1 GSLRI
6 GWMNGGP
13 AGGHTAGTLP
23 NGVNVEMGGYP
34 SQGHY
39 GGNAIAWNDP
49 SFTDHAYL
57 NVPTSYKVDRV
68 EGDDLEIPGDK
79 SYGAAGTDTYD
90 TSTPV
95 RSTSTASAGSTI
107 DKGPTSWSEV
117 AGVAA
122 SEFASG
128 QVKDA
133 LGVFGI
139 PDPPPALQA
148 YREWEQTQA
157 EARAK
162 ANEPEEVTKTP
173 SEAGQARASQAPP
186 NLDMPTSINKTVE
199 IAYDPAGGAKQ
210 WATVVEMALSKLG
223 LPLAHKE
230 RTIQQIDIES
240 GGDPNAQNDWD
251 INAQNGDPSIGLL
264 QVIKSTF

>member
-1 GSLRI
+1 
-6 GWMNGGP
+6 
-13 AGGHTAGTLP
+13 
-23 NGVNVEMGGYP
+23 P

-90 TSTPV
+90 TSAPV
-95 RSTSTASAGSTI
+95 RSTSTASAGSAI

-117 AGVAA
+117 AGIAA

-139 PDPPPALQA
+139 PDSPPALQA
-148 YREWEQTQA
+148 YREWEQAQA
-157 EARAK
+157 EMRSK
-162 ANEPEEVTKTP
+162 AGSAESTETVKTP
-173 SEAGQARASQAPP
+173 TNAGQTSASQTPP
-186 NLDMPTSINKTVE
+186 NLDMPTTINKTVE
-199 IAYDPAGGAKQ
+199 IAYDPSRGADQ
-210 WATVVEMALSKLG
+210 WATVVEMALGKLG
-223 LPLAHKE
+223 LPSSHRD
-230 RTIQQIDIES
+230 RTVQQIDIES
-240 GGDPNAQNDWD
+240 GGNPNA
-251 INAQNGDPSIGLL
+251 
-264 QVIKSTF
+264 

>member
-1 GSLRI
+1 VGIAPFAARFATGNQREALSALGFTMGRGPAGSLRI

-68 EGDDLEIPGDK
+68 EGDDLEIPGNK

-90 TSTPV
+90 TSAPV

-122 SEFASG
+122 SEVASG
-128 QVKDA
+128 QVTI
-133 LGVFGI
+133 G
-139 PDPPPALQA
+139 
-148 YREWEQTQA
+148 
-157 EARAK
+157 
-162 ANEPEEVTKTP
+162 
-173 SEAGQARASQAPP
+173 RAS
-186 NLDMPTSINKTVE
+186 
-199 IAYDPAGGAKQ
+199 
-210 WATVVEMALSKLG
+210 
-223 LPLAHKE
+223 
-230 RTIQQIDIES
+230 
-240 GGDPNAQNDWD
+240 
-251 INAQNGDPSIGLL
+251 
-264 QVIKSTF
+264 

>member
-1 GSLRI
+1 G
-6 GWMNGGP
+6 
-13 AGGHTAGTLP
+13 GGHTAGTLP
-23 NGVNVEMGGYP
+23 NGVNVEMGGSP
-34 SQGHY
+34 SRGHY
-39 GGNAIAWNDP
+39 GGNAVAWNHP

-57 NVPTSYKVDRV
+57 NVPTAYAITGIKGGELDV
-68 EGDDLEIPGDK
+68 PGDK
-79 SYGAAGTDTYD
+79 TYGTAGESETGT
-90 TSTPV
+90 TELVSTRTPV
-95 RSTSTASAGSTI
+95 TTSTASAGSAI

-139 PDPPPALQA
+139 PDSPPALQA

-157 EARAK
+157 EMRAK
-162 ANEPEEVTKTP
+162 ANETAEVTKTP
-173 SEAGQARASQAPP
+173 SEAGQTRASQAPP

-210 WATVVEMALSKLG
+210 W
-223 LPLAHKE
+223 
-230 RTIQQIDIES
+230 
-240 GGDPNAQNDWD
+240 
-251 INAQNGDPSIGLL
+251 
-264 QVIKSTF
+264 